1 MWCMVTI
8 FALSLICNVLHE
20 TPLWYFKGSWQ
31 IKSHEVSIHTENTQI
46 KCYDWVTHVLSVNSS
61 VSYPVW
67 WPHPGTHTT
76 CCPSL
81 ISTWVLCGQCWQL
94 DIPSSIRLLKARG
107 FNLLVHTVW
116 ACCASWRLF
125 MWQSTKVTGQQSV
138 RTWGFQLWSKWAW
151 QQTFHLAICLPSASK
166 ATQSQ
171 KCLVTEVL

>member
-1 MWCMVTI
+1 MCYMKNRCDI
-8 FALSLICNVLHE
+8 LKDLGRFSHMKFPFIQKI
-20 TPLWYFKGSWQ
+20 P
-31 IKSHEVSIHTENTQI
+31 KSSTVAERHMYSVSILLLATL
-46 KCYDWVTHVLSVNSS
+46 YDGPLLVPTL
-61 VSYPVW
+61 
-67 WPHPGTHTT
+67 T

-81 ISTWVLCGQCWQL
+81 ISIWVLCGQCWQL

-166 ATQSQ
+166 AAQSQ